1 MNEVDFIFAR
11 SAWEVWAVTRKRKI
25 FTAGLILGLGCAL
38 AWPFRKSSEGANP
51 TLPRE
56 NQAETL
62 RASNGDPIASAV
74 VAPLS
79 EVPMAPDQVV
89 ARMASTN
96 EATETPRS
104 DGLESFDLANH
115 PALAQ
120 RENASAEPTTPT
132 PLAASDPTTRPAYT
146 VTQTP
151 QQASPNA
158 WPTELIHVVSN
169 GDTLEKL
176 AERYLRDSGRA
187 LEIFDLNRDQLSNPH
202 LLPIGVELRVPADPD
217 RIID

>member
-1 MNEVDFIFAR
+1 M
-11 SAWEVWAVTRKRKI
+11 TRKRKI
-25 FTAGLILGLGCAL
+25 FTAGLILTLGCAL
-38 AWPFRKSSEGANP
+38 AWPFRKSIEGENP

-56 NQAETL
+56 NQVETL

-74 VAPLS
+74 VAPVS

-96 EATETPRS
+96 EPTETPRS
-104 DGLESFDLANH
+104 NGLESFDLANH

-120 RENASAEPTTPT
+120 QESEAVEPTTPT
-132 PLAASDPTTRPAYT
+132 PSAASDPTSRPAYT
-146 VTQTP
+146 VTQSP
-151 QQASPNA
+151 QQALPNS
-158 WPTELIHVVSN
+158 WPKELIHVVAN

-202 LLPIGVELRVPADPD
+202 LLPIGVELRVPVDPD

>member
-1 MNEVDFIFAR
+1 M
-11 SAWEVWAVTRKRKI
+11 TRKRKI
-25 FTAGLILGLGCAL
+25 FTAGLILVLGCAL
-38 AWPFRKSSEGANP
+38 AWPFRKSPGEPAGLSI
-51 TLPRE
+51 PRE

-62 RASNGDPIASAV
+62 RASNGDPIASALA
-74 VAPLS
+74 APVS

-96 EATETPRS
+96 EAAETPPPN
-104 DGLESFDLANH
+104 GLESFDLVNH

-120 RENASAEPTTPT
+120 RESESAEPTTPT
-132 PLAASDPTTRPAYT
+132 PSEGTDATTRPAYT
-146 VTQTP
+146 VAQSTTP
-151 QQASPNA
+151 QTSQSA
-158 WPTELIHVVSN
+158 WPAELIHVVAN
-169 GDTLEKL
+169 GDTLEKM
-176 AERYLRDSGRA
+176 AERYLHNSGRA